1 MSPYSGFQKTWSS
14 CFSDSGRCL
23 MLHWRAA
30 ARTTTRLLSSSGE
43 WCCSFQFPKAKTHLS
58 PTRSQLAMR
67 IAAWATFPLPSF
79 SIWKCLRSRFSLLSL
94 LRTNLVHFCAIWSAW
109 PKPSTV
115 SIFQIL
121 SVFLGLWFK
130 NPFVVYQFIFHNA
143 FIGLSCRIKFVNMFG
158 RQVWQPTK
166 KGEFSHTWALGL
178 IHSYLFRDLISNF
191 TSWLSFLTA
200 CCTSVK
206 RSKQS
211 HQLGSG
217 YRQSV
222 FCIYKKI

>member
-1 MSPYSGFQKTWSS
+1 MSPYSGFQKTGSC

-94 LRTNLVHFCAIWSAW
+94 LRTNLVHFCAMWSAW
-109 PKPSTV
+109 PNHQLCLSFKSYQFSLNFGIKALKLFINLYFTML
-115 SIFQIL
+115 S
-121 SVFLGLWFK
+121 SVFQ
-130 NPFVVYQFIFHNA
+130 V
-143 FIGLSCRIKFVNMFG
+143 GLS
-158 RQVWQPTK
+158 
-166 KGEFSHTWALGL
+166 S
-178 IHSYLFRDLISNF
+178 
-191 TSWLSFLTA
+191 
-200 CCTSVK
+200 
-206 RSKQS
+206 
-211 HQLGSG
+211 
-217 YRQSV
+217 
-222 FCIYKKI
+222 